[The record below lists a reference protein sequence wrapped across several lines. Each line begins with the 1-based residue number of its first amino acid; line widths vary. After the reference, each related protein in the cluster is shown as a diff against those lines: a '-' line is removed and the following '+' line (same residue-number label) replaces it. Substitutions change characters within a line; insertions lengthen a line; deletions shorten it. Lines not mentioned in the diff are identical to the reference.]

1 MVKHKGLG
9 AGVGSLLFGDE
20 EEEEILY
27 FSCDIEKISANKH
40 QPRTFFGDNDLEDL
54 TLSIKQNGVI
64 QPLIVVKNTQSNDE
78 RYELIAGE
86 RRLRASK
93 LAGLTE
99 VPVVVKT
106 IEKEEDLLELAIV
119 ENVQRTDLNPIE
131 EAEAYKKLI
140 DTFGYTQE
148 QTALKVGK
156 KRTTISNLIR
166 LLKLPHFIKADIS
179 DNTLT
184 EGHARCLLRLIDDQV
199 RTKEV
204 RDLIIKNSL
213 SVRQTEKLVKKLLS
227 EKNNTK
233 ENPKTTSTDISTSYQ
248 SALVNQLENKL
259 SSKVKLHQNGSRG
272 TIEVEYYS
280 VDDLER
286 LIGLITD
293 EN

>member
-1 MVKHKGLG
+1 MVQHKGLG
-9 AGVGSLLFGDE
+9 AGVGSLLFGDDE
-20 EEEEILY
+20 EAVY
-27 FSCDIEKISANKH
+27 FICDIDKISANKH
-40 QPRTFFGDNDLEDL
+40 QPRTIFKDNDLEDL
-54 TLSIKQNGVI
+54 SLSIKQNGVI
-64 QPLIVVKNTQSNDE
+64 QPLIVMKSTEGHGDQ
-78 RYELIAGE
+78 YELIAGE

-106 IEKEEDLLELAIV
+106 IEREEDLLELAII

-140 DTFGYTQE
+140 DAFGYTQE

-166 LLKLPHFIKADIS
+166 LLKLPSFVKDDIA

-184 EGHARCLLRLIDDQV
+184 EGHARCLLRLIDDLTQ
-199 RTKEV
+199 TKEA

-227 EKNNTK
+227 DKNNLK
-233 ENPKTTSTDISTSYQ
+233 SKNKTASSDISDSYQ
-248 SALVNQLENKL
+248 TALINQLENRL
-259 SSKVKLHQNGSRG
+259 SAKVKLHQNGSRG

-286 LIGLITD
+286 LIGLIAD
-293 EN
+293 EK